1 MKSNI
6 LKAMNNMTIY
16 GSNELLRFYVGNN
29 RANNMGDALEIFVKD
44 IFCNSSVLQMK
55 KH

>member
-29 RANNMGDALEIFVKD
+29 R
-44 IFCNSSVLQMK
+44 
-55 KH
+55 

>member
-6 LKAMNNMTIY
+6 LKAMNNITVY

-29 RANNMGDALEIFVKD
+29 RANNMGDALEVFVKD
-44 IFCNSSVLQMK
+44 VFCN
-55 KH
+55 